1 MSAHTPLD
9 FSDEVL
15 SLLSG
20 LPVPSRI
27 AVCGHARPDGDAVGS
42 TLALSLALTA
52 QGHTVYP
59 LTADA
64 AEPPA
69 TYAWLDGFEMLHS
82 VAAVSVGDPVDL
94 FISLDNP
101 NPKRLALA
109 APMCEA
115 ASIRLVVDHHPDT
128 EGYADLYAVH
138 TAAGSTSHVVWDLL
152 GRLGWERTAAIA
164 TACYAGLSSDTGS
177 FRYSNTSERV
187 FAAAA
192 EMVAAGASPSHVSR
206 YLYESK
212 SPARIALETR
222 VMERLALANGGIVVT
237 AWVEERDYEETGA
250 THPDGENLS
259 DLVRVVDS
267 ADIAVLVTH
276 GGPRGPRVSLRSK
289 TDFDV
294 SAIAARFGG
303 GGHRA
308 AAGISWPRLDDSVSD
323 ILDTLLPLLP
333 GGESSHGEA

>member
-1 MSAHTPLD
+1 MNVVPRLD
-9 FSDEVL
+9 FEPGL
-15 SLLSG
+15 ISLLRE
-20 LPVPSRI
+20 LPAESRV

-42 TLALSLALTA
+42 TIALSLALRA
-52 QGHTVYP
+52 AGHEVYA

-64 AEPPA
+64 EQPPA
-69 TYAWLDGFEMLHS
+69 TYAWLDGFETLES
-82 VAAVSVGDPVDL
+82 VASVAITGPIDL
-94 FISLDNP
+94 FISVDNP

-109 APMCEA
+109 LPLCES
-115 ASIRLVVDHHPDT
+115 ASLRLVVDHHPDT

-138 TAAGSTSHVVWDLL
+138 TTAGSTSHVVWDLL
-152 GRLGWERTAAIA
+152 GAVGWERTAPIA

-192 EMVAAGASPSHVSR
+192 EMVVAGASPASVSR
-206 YLYESK
+206 NLYESK
-212 SPARIALETR
+212 SPERIALETR
-222 VMERLALANGGIVVT
+222 VMERLALENGGVVVT
-237 AWVEERDYEETGA
+237 SWVTEADYLETGA

-294 SAIAARFGG
+294 SAVAARYGG

-308 AAGISWPRLDDSVSD
+308 AAGISWPRGEDSVAD
-323 ILDTLLPLLP
+323 IIATLLTHLP
-333 GGESSHGEA
+333 GWGAPRGEA